1 MAIPRLPSSSAA
13 RWLDSPERYGW
24 VSQALHWGMAALFAW
39 QFTGMV
45 LRLLLGRT
53 PVTAVMVG
61 SHAPVGTLLLGL
73 VLLRLLWAWGNR
85 HRRPPRERTPAGRAA
100 WLGHAALYLLM
111 IVIPLLALLRQYGSG
126 RAFAPFGVPLM
137 AASDKLPWLMAPA
150 DAVHGLLA
158 WLLLAL
164 VAGHVLM
171 VLVHQYV
178 WRDGIAGRMLP
189 RRRKGPPSGPG

>member
-1 MAIPRLPSSSAA
+1 MAAPQAPPSAAA
-13 RWLDSPERYGW
+13 RWLDSPDRYGL
-24 VSQALHWGMAALFAW
+24 VSRALHWGMAALFAW

-73 VLLRLLWAWGNR
+73 VLLRFLWAWGNR
-85 HRRPPRERTPAGRAA
+85 HRRPRHERTPAGRAA
-100 WLGHAALYLLM
+100 WLGHAVLYVLM
-111 IVIPLLALLRQYGSG
+111 VVIPLLALLRQYGSG
-126 RAFAPFGVPLM
+126 RAFVPFGVPLM
-137 AASDKLPWLMAPA
+137 EASDKIPWLMAPA
-150 DAVHGLLA
+150 DAVHGWLA

-164 VAGHVLM
+164 IVGHVIM

-178 WRDGIAGRMLP
+178 WRDDIATRMLP
-189 RRRKGPPSGPG
+189 ARRTKRLGG